1 MGSAREMIRDLV
13 KIFDFYFRIPM
24 FVRVKHDIGPL
35 LAGAETHIW
44 LYFNVSEPL
53 GRDAFFELSH
63 YLLRASGLAIDIL
76 TNETDSTHTLL
87 LVS

>member
-1 MGSAREMIRDLV
+1 MGSTREMIRDFV
-13 KIFDFYFRIPM
+13 EIFDLYFRIPM
-24 FVRVKHDIGPL
+24 FVRVKHDVGPL
-35 LAGAETHIW
+35 LAGAETHIR
-44 LYFNVSEPL
+44 LNFNVSESL

-76 TNETDSTHTLL
+76 TNKTDSTHTLL